1 MYKRKVIAVILLAS
15 FIANAAPQP
24 VSCADGYEYKNKCFE
39 QYLSNLSSLFL
50 SKNQSLTT
58 FESRDLY
65 NKEIRKIP
73 EAITNCIAWDTTA
86 EEVAHFAVEA
96 RNICKNG
103 SRGAM
108 KCIKCAE
115 NLYKSEP
122 NYTVKDIFSKYSNNP
137 QLIIEKSLATR
148 ASANFA
154 SKFADFFETHTP
166 RLYEHVLFPSFMSFS
181 RQLKAHPA
189 LIILAISGCVV
200 GVLATTTSGL
210 AKRLSTAV
218 STNIRRLK
226 NFCFGA
232 KTEKPQI
239 QDEIDDGTE
248 EDTDED
254 LIKNKDSLSSSVKTT
269 KEASSSITR
278 NPDLAEC
285 SGINEQ

>member
-1 MYKRKVIAVILLAS
+1 MYKRKVIAIILLVS

-24 VSCADGYEYKNKCFE
+24 VSCAYEYENKCFE

-86 EEVAHFAVEA
+86 EEVARFAVEA
-96 RNICKNG
+96 RNICKNS

-108 KCIKCAE
+108 KCIECAK
-115 NLYKSEP
+115 NLYE
-122 NYTVKDIFSKYSNNP
+122 NENNHTVENVFNMYNNDYP
-137 QLIIEKSLATR
+137 LIIKKSLTTR
-148 ASANFA
+148 KSVNFA
-154 SKFADFFETHTP
+154 SKFADFFEIHTP
-166 RLYEHVLFPSFMSFS
+166 WLYGHVLFPSFMSFS

-189 LIILAISGCVV
+189 LIILTISGCVI

-210 AKRLSTAV
+210 FKRLSNAV
-218 STNIRRLK
+218 GTNIQRLK
-226 NFCFGA
+226 DFCFGA
-232 KTEKPQI
+232 NPEESQI

-248 EDTDED
+248 DIDED
-254 LIKNKDSLSSSVKTT
+254 LIKNENNISSFVGTA

-278 NPDLAEC
+278 DPDLAEC

>member
-1 MYKRKVIAVILLAS
+1 MYKRKVIAIILLTS

-73 EAITNCIAWDTTA
+73 EDIKKCIAWDTTA
-86 EEVAHFAVEA
+86 EEMARFAVEA
-96 RNICKNG
+96 RNTCKNG

-108 KCIKCAE
+108 KCIECAK
-115 NLYKSEP
+115 NLYGNE
-122 NYTVKDIFSKYSNNP
+122 NNHTVENVFNMYNNDYP
-137 QLIIEKSLATR
+137 LIIKKSLTTR
-148 ASANFA
+148 KSVNFA
-154 SKFADFFETHTP
+154 SKFADFFEIHTP
-166 RLYEHVLFPSFMSFS
+166 WLYGHVLFPSFMSFS

-189 LIILAISGCVV
+189 LIILTISGCVI

-210 AKRLSTAV
+210 FKRLSNAV
-218 STNIRRLK
+218 GTSIRRFK
-226 NFCFGA
+226 DFCFGA
-232 KTEKPQI
+232 NSEEPQI

-254 LIKNKDSLSSSVKTT
+254 LIKNEDSLSSSVETT
-269 KEASSSITR
+269 KEASSSITCS
-278 NPDLAEC
+278 PDLAEC
-285 SGINEQ
+285 SDINEQ